1 MFGETKVSWTDK
13 SSFKPRLFWFKF
25 ILGLNSIQLI
35 FKLCY
40 WMLNKWVLNKDFEPW
55 MKLNNNKY
63 NIIEAGIFFLFLSFF
78 FAIFAL
84 LICTHKNIFWNYF
97 LIFFLEVFTVFLIL
111 TRWTLTA
118 NFFCALDNSDYS
130 GCWLKEF
137 QFILY
142 LIFHFGPG
150 N

>member
-1 MFGETKVSWTDK
+1 MAIIKFCHRIASNKDLKSRTTLREVFGETKVSWSDK

-63 NIIEAGIFFLFLSFF
+63 NIIESGIFFFF
-78 FAIFAL
+78 FF
-84 LICTHKNIFWNYF
+84 FF
-97 LIFFLEVFTVFLIL
+97 FFLQSLPYQFAHTKTYFGIIFK
-111 TRWTLTA
+111 
-118 NFFCALDNSDYS
+118 FFFFRGIYC
-130 GCWLKEF
+130 F
-137 QFILY
+137 F
-142 LIFHFGPG
+142 
-150 N
+150 

>member
-63 NIIEAGIFFLFLSFF
+63 NVIRQIFFFFLFFF

-97 LIFFLEVFTVFLIL
+97 SIFFFLEVFTVFLIL

-118 NFFCALDNSDYS
+118 NLFCALDNSGYS